1 MANQFTDSISENIEL
16 IRELISGLPSESRH
30 NAKKAAA
37 AIENTIVALKKD
49 NPRNLGVATGVAFA
63 IFKIAEDITR
73 PPEDAD
79 GKTQKSMIQ
88 LLS

>member
-1 MANQFTDSISENIEL
+1 MKFTDSLSENLEVV
-16 IRELISGLPSESRH
+16 RELLSGLPPDSRH

-37 AIENTIVALKKD
+37 SIENVIVALRKD
-49 NPRNLGVATGVAFA
+49 YPRNPAVALGVAFA

-73 PPEDAD
+73 PAEDAD